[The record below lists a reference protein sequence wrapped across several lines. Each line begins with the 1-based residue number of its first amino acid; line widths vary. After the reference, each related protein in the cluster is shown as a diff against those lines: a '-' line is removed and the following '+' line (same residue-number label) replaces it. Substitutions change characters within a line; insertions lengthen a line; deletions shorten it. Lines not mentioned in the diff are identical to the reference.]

1 MAVCRRM
8 SVTEES
14 DGGPAWKGLEKL
26 IALRPSPTEIVTTLV
41 GVFET
46 CSEAKCMPVI
56 QLGLFRLGFFA

>member
-8 SVTEES
+8 SITEES

-26 IALRPSPTEIVTTLV
+26 IALRPSPMEIVTTLV

-56 QLGLFRLGFFA
+56 

>member
-26 IALRPSPTEIVTTLV
+26 IALRPSPTEIVSLKPAARLNA
-41 GVFET
+41 
-46 CSEAKCMPVI
+46 C
-56 QLGLFRLGFFA
+56 QLYS